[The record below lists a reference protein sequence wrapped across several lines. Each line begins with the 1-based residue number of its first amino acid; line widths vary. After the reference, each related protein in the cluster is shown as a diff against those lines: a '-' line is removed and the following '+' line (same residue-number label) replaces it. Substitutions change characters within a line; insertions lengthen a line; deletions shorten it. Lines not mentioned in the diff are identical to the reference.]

1 MKEPGQARNRPPEL
15 YYRWVI
21 VTALFLSVLVFWGAL
36 YSFGV
41 FLKPLSQ
48 EFGWSRAQTSWAF
61 AVSMGVQGIVGIVAG
76 VVTDRFGP
84 RLVMLA
90 SCLFTGLGYGLVY
103 FTGNLWHLYV
113 SYGVL
118 AAIGTG
124 ASWVVAIAT
133 VPRWFVQSRGLALG
147 VVLSSIGVGQMV
159 LPPLL
164 TRLTL
169 QSGWRLGFVVIAA
182 LVLLIGLP
190 CSLLLRAPRA
200 EATASGP
207 EGSSKGSAAGG
218 GPSAREALALPS
230 FWALFALWFLVAIP
244 LQLLIVHIVPYAT
257 DARASPAQAAFLLT
271 VMGGTVTAARIGIGW
286 VSDFAGNR
294 YTYWL
299 SLLLQLAA
307 LFWLVTARDFVG
319 FALAVSLFG
328 VGYGGGAILYPKI
341 VADFYGVK
349 AIGAIIGI
357 LGIGWTVGAVVGPP
371 LGGLVFDKWGS
382 YALAFLGGGVI
393 MALALLLAYGLLR
406 KKRWAE
412 KAP

>member
-1 MKEPGQARNRPPEL
+1 MKEPGQARNRPREL
-15 YYRWVI
+15 YYGWVI
-21 VTALFLSVLVFWGAL
+21 VAALFLSVLVFWGAL

-61 AVSMGVQGIVGIVAG
+61 AVSMGVQGVVGILAG

-84 RLVMLA
+84 RLVMLV
-90 SCLFTGLGYGLVY
+90 SCLFTALGYSLVY
-103 FTGNLWHLYV
+103 FTGSLWHLYI

-133 VPRWFVQSRGLALG
+133 VPRWFARSRGLALG
-147 VVLSSIGVGQMV
+147 VVLASIGVGQMV

-182 LVLLIGLP
+182 LVVLIGVP
-190 CSLLLRAPRA
+190 SSLLLRAPRA
-200 EATASGP
+200 QATVPGAANDPKGP
-207 EGSSKGSAAGG
+207 IAE
-218 GPSAREALALPS
+218 GPSVREALTLPS

-244 LQLLIVHIVPYAT
+244 LQLLIVHMVPYAT
-257 DARASPAQAAFLLT
+257 DARVSPAQAAFLLT
-271 VMGGTVTAARIGIGW
+271 MMGGTVTAARIGIGW
-286 VSDFAGNR
+286 VSDLVENR
-294 YTYWL
+294 YAYWL
-299 SLLLQLAA
+299 SLLLQVVA
-307 LFWLVTARDFVG
+307 LFWMVIANDFVG
-319 FALAVSLFG
+319 FAGAVSLFG
-328 VGYGGGAILYPKI
+328 VGYGGGAILFPKI
-341 VADFYGVK
+341 VADLYGVK

-371 LGGLVFDKWGS
+371 LGGLVFDTWGS
-382 YALAFLGGGVI
+382 YAVAFLGGGVI
-393 MALALLLAYGLLR
+393 MGLALFVAYGLLR
-406 KKRWAE
+406 R
-412 KAP
+412 KAAR

>member
-1 MKEPGQARNRPPEL
+1 MKEPDQGHNRPADAH
-15 YYRWVI
+15 YGWVI

-61 AVSMGVQGIVGIVAG
+61 AISMGVQGIVGILAG
-76 VVTDRFGP
+76 FVTDRFGP

-103 FTGNLWHLYV
+103 FTGSLWHLYI

-124 ASWVVAIAT
+124 ASWVVPIAT
-133 VPRWFVQSRGLALG
+133 VPRWFVRNRGLALG
-147 VVLSSIGVGQMV
+147 IVLSSIGVGQMI

-169 QSGWRLGFVVIAA
+169 HSGWRLSFVVIAA
-182 LVLLIGLP
+182 LVLLIGVP
-190 CSLLLRAPRA
+190 CSLLLRAPSA
-200 EATASGP
+200 EATASGV
-207 EGSSKGSAAGG
+207 GSNPKGPAAGG
-218 GPSAREALALPS
+218 GPSARGALALPS

-257 DARASPAQAAFLLT
+257 DTRVSPARAAFLLT
-271 VMGGTVTAARIGIGW
+271 MMGGTVTAARIGIGW
-286 VSDFAGNR
+286 ISDFVGNR

-299 SLLLQLAA
+299 SLFLQLAA
-307 LFWLVTARDFVG
+307 LFWLVIAKDFVG

-357 LGIGWTVGAVVGPP
+357 LGIGWTVGAVAGPP
-371 LGGLVFDKWGS
+371 LGGLVFDTWGS
-382 YALAFLGGGVI
+382 YALAFLGGGVV

-406 KKRWAE
+406 RKPGA
-412 KAP
+412 